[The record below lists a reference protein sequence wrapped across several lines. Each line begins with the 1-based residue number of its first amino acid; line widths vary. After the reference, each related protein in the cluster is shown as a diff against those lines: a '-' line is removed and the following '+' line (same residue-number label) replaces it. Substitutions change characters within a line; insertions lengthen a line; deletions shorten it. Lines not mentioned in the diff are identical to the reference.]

1 MRRGHARAAVLLG
14 GWLLL
19 FPRPKETTENKLAL
33 DIEAPLS
40 QWEQVGAFD
49 SQAKC
54 RRARTVALAGKV
66 VSTEKEAK
74 TGERLP
80 LPADA
85 RDSRFSLSRCVPA
98 EHVHPPKEPKP
109 K

>member
-40 QWEQVGAFD
+40 QWEQVGA
-49 SQAKC
+49 
-54 RRARTVALAGKV
+54 RVELARPYVGKRMSPVEMALATRQLETAAD
-66 VSTEKEAK
+66 VSA
-74 TGERLP
+74 
-80 LPADA
+80 A
-85 RDSRFSLSRCVPA
+85 RRI
-98 EHVHPPKEPKP
+98 PPHSCAMRSVAA
-109 K
+109 